1 MKSKDQNP
9 DSTNKDDSNII
20 NIRCLFND
28 KSFEIKIPKNES
40 LLNLKH
46 YIIINLNANGIYT
59 YETNLNI
66 GYSFPPKRIDNTT
79 SDTKTL
85 PELSIGNN
93 ECLRIELI
101 DKDLIRAKDDEIID
115 YSKYSVKKKSIPADN
130 SCLFNSINFAI
141 NQSIGEPE
149 IIRGIIS
156 SEILNNP
163 IDYNEAILER
173 PVDDYCDW
181 ILRGDSWG
189 GGIEISILSKYF
201 SIIIAVVD
209 IQNITFE
216 YFGDGYSQII
226 YLLYNNVHY
235 DVFYKEDNGKITGLF
250 DVKDEKSKNEIME
263 ICKELQKHQKYL
275 DIQMFSVKCMQCNF
289 LMKGQ
294 NDVIEHTK
302 KTGHTNFSQI

>member
-1 MKSKDQNP
+1 MENQESEDGK
-9 DSTNKDDSNII
+9 NII
-20 NIRCLFND
+20 NIRCIYND
-28 KSFEIKIPKNES
+28 KAFEIKIPSTEN

-46 YIIINLNANGIYT
+46 YIIINLNGVGIYT

-66 GYSFPPKRIDNTT
+66 AYGFPPKKIDNTLN
-79 SDTKTL
+79 DTKTL

-93 ECLRIELI
+93 ECLRIDLI
-101 DKDLIRAKDDEIID
+101 DKDLIRAKNDEIID
-115 YSKYSVKKKSIPADN
+115 YSKYSVKKKTIPADN

-141 NQSIGEPE
+141 NQSITEPE

-173 PVDDYCDW
+173 PVEDYCDW

-201 SIIIAVVD
+201 NVIIAVVD

-216 YFGDGYSQII
+216 YFGDGFSEVI

-235 DVFYKEDNGKITGLF
+235 DVFYKEDINGKITGLF
-250 DVKDEKSKNEIME
+250 DVNDEKSKNEIME
-263 ICKELQKHQKYL
+263 ICKELKKHQKYL
-275 DIQMFSVKCMQCNF
+275 DIQIFSVKCMQCNF

>member
-1 MKSKDQNP
+1 MENQESEDGK
-9 DSTNKDDSNII
+9 NII
-20 NIRCLFND
+20 NIRCIYND
-28 KSFEIKIPKNES
+28 KAFEIKIPSTEN

-46 YIIINLNANGIYT
+46 YIIINLNGVGIYT

-66 GYSFPPKRIDNTT
+66 AYGFPPKKIDNTLN
-79 SDTKTL
+79 DTKTL

-93 ECLRIELI
+93 ECLRIDLI
-101 DKDLIRAKDDEIID
+101 DKDLIRAKNDEIID
-115 YSKYSVKKKSIPADN
+115 YSKYSVKKKTIPADN

-141 NQSIGEPE
+141 NQSITEPE

-173 PVDDYCDW
+173 PIEDYCDW

-201 SIIIAVVD
+201 NVIIAVVD

-216 YFGDGYSQII
+216 YFGDGFTEVI

-235 DVFYKEDNGKITGLF
+235 DVFYKEEINGKITGLF
-250 DVKDEKSKNEIME
+250 DVNDEKSKNEIME
-263 ICKELQKHQKYL
+263 ICKELKKHQKYL

>member
-1 MKSKDQNP
+1 MENQESEDGK
-9 DSTNKDDSNII
+9 NII
-20 NIRCLFND
+20 NIRCIYND
-28 KSFEIKIPKNES
+28 KAFEIKIPSTEN

-46 YIIINLNANGIYT
+46 YIIINLNGVGIYT

-66 GYSFPPKRIDNTT
+66 AYGFPPKKIDNTLN
-79 SDTKTL
+79 DTKTL

-93 ECLRIELI
+93 ECLRIDLI
-101 DKDLIRAKDDEIID
+101 DKDLIRAKNDEIID
-115 YSKYSVKKKSIPADN
+115 YSKYSVKKKTIPADN

-141 NQSIGEPE
+141 NQSITEPE

-173 PVDDYCDW
+173 PIEDYCDW

-201 SIIIAVVD
+201 NVIIAVVD

-216 YFGDGYSQII
+216 YFGDGFTEVI

-235 DVFYKEDNGKITGLF
+235 DVFYKEDINGKITGLF
-250 DVKDEKSKNEIME
+250 DVNDEKSKNEIME
-263 ICKELQKHQKYL
+263 ICKELKKHQKYL

-302 KTGHTNFSQI
+302 KTGHINFSQI

>member
-1 MKSKDQNP
+1 MENQESEDGK
-9 DSTNKDDSNII
+9 NII
-20 NIRCLFND
+20 NIRCIYND
-28 KSFEIKIPKNES
+28 KAFEIKIPSTEN

-46 YIIINLNANGIYT
+46 YIIINLNGVGIYT

-66 GYSFPPKRIDNTT
+66 AYGFPPKKIDNTLN
-79 SDTKTL
+79 DTKTL

-93 ECLRIELI
+93 ECLRIDLI

-115 YSKYSVKKKSIPADN
+115 YSKYSVKKKTIPADN

-141 NQSIGEPE
+141 NQSITEPE

-173 PVDDYCDW
+173 PIEDYCDW

-201 SIIIAVVD
+201 NVIIAVVD

-216 YFGDGYSQII
+216 YFGDGFTEVI

-235 DVFYKEDNGKITGLF
+235 DVFYKEDINGKITGLF
-250 DVKDEKSKNEIME
+250 DVNDEKSKNEIME
-263 ICKELQKHQKYL
+263 ICKELKKHQKYL
-275 DIQMFSVKCMQCNF
+275 DIQIFSVKCMQCNF

>member
-1 MKSKDQNP
+1 MENQESEDGK
-9 DSTNKDDSNII
+9 NII
-20 NIRCLFND
+20 NIRCIYND
-28 KSFEIKIPKNES
+28 KAFEIKIPSTEN

-46 YIIINLNANGIYT
+46 YIIINLNGVGIYT

-66 GYSFPPKRIDNTT
+66 AYGFPPKKIDNTLN
-79 SDTKTL
+79 DTKTL

-93 ECLRIELI
+93 ECLRIDLI
-101 DKDLIRAKDDEIID
+101 DKDLIRAKNDEIID

-173 PVDDYCDW
+173 PIEDYCDW

-201 SIIIAVVD
+201 NVIIAVVD

-216 YFGDGYSQII
+216 YFGDGFTEII

-235 DVFYKEDNGKITGLF
+235 DVFYKEDINGKITGLF
-250 DVKDEKSKNEIME
+250 DVNDEKSKNEIME
-263 ICKELQKHQKYL
+263 ICKELKKHQKYL
-275 DIQMFSVKCMQCNF
+275 DIQIFSVKCMQCNF

>member
-1 MKSKDQNP
+1 MENQESEDGK
-9 DSTNKDDSNII
+9 NII
-20 NIRCLFND
+20 NIRCIYND
-28 KSFEIKIPKNES
+28 KAFEIKIPSTEN

-46 YIIINLNANGIYT
+46 YIIINLNGVGIYT

-66 GYSFPPKRIDNTT
+66 AYGFPPKKIDNTLN
-79 SDTKTL
+79 DTKTL

-93 ECLRIELI
+93 ECLRIDLI
-101 DKDLIRAKDDEIID
+101 DKDLIRAKNDEIID
-115 YSKYSVKKKSIPADN
+115 YSKYSVKKKTIPADN

-173 PVDDYCDW
+173 PIEDYCDW

-201 SIIIAVVD
+201 NVIIAVVD

-216 YFGDGYSQII
+216 YFGDGFTEII

-235 DVFYKEDNGKITGLF
+235 DVFYKEDINGKITGLF
-250 DVKDEKSKNEIME
+250 DVNDEKSKNEIME
-263 ICKELQKHQKYL
+263 ICKELKKHQKYL
-275 DIQMFSVKCMQCNF
+275 DIQIFSVKCMQCNF

>member
-1 MKSKDQNP
+1 MENQESEDEK
-9 DSTNKDDSNII
+9 NII
-20 NIRCLFND
+20 NIRCIYND
-28 KSFEIKIPKNES
+28 KAFEIKIPSTEN

-46 YIIINLNANGIYT
+46 YIIINLNGVGIYT

-66 GYSFPPKRIDNTT
+66 AYGFPPKKIDNTLN
-79 SDTKTL
+79 DTKTL

-93 ECLRIELI
+93 ECLRIDLI
-101 DKDLIRAKDDEIID
+101 DKDLIRAKNDEIID
-115 YSKYSVKKKSIPADN
+115 YSKYSVKKKTIPADN

-141 NQSIGEPE
+141 NQSITEPE

-173 PVDDYCDW
+173 PIEDYCDW

-201 SIIIAVVD
+201 NVIIAVVD

-216 YFGDGYSQII
+216 YFGDGFTEVI

-235 DVFYKEDNGKITGLF
+235 DVFYKEDINGKITGLF
-250 DVKDEKSKNEIME
+250 DVNDEKSKNEIME
-263 ICKELQKHQKYL
+263 ICKELKKHQKYL

>member
-1 MKSKDQNP
+1 MENQESEDGK
-9 DSTNKDDSNII
+9 NII
-20 NIRCLFND
+20 NIRCIYND
-28 KSFEIKIPKNES
+28 KAFEIKIPSTEN

-46 YIIINLNANGIYT
+46 YIIINLNGVGIYT

-66 GYSFPPKRIDNTT
+66 AYGFPPKKIDNTLN
-79 SDTKTL
+79 DTKTL

-93 ECLRIELI
+93 ECLRIDLI
-101 DKDLIRAKDDEIID
+101 DKDLIRAKNDEIID
-115 YSKYSVKKKSIPADN
+115 YSKYSVKKKTIPADN

-141 NQSIGEPE
+141 NQSITEPE

-173 PVDDYCDW
+173 PIEDYCDW

-201 SIIIAVVD
+201 NVIIAVVD

-216 YFGDGYSQII
+216 YFGDGFTEII

-235 DVFYKEDNGKITGLF
+235 DVFYKEDINGKITGLF
-250 DVKDEKSKNEIME
+250 DVNDEKSKNEIME
-263 ICKELQKHQKYL
+263 ICKELKKHQKYL
-275 DIQMFSVKCMQCNF
+275 DIQIFSVKCMQCNF

-302 KTGHTNFSQI
+302 KTGHINFSQI

>member
-1 MKSKDQNP
+1 MENQESEDGK
-9 DSTNKDDSNII
+9 NII
-20 NIRCLFND
+20 NIRCIYND
-28 KSFEIKIPKNES
+28 KAFEIKIPSTEN

-46 YIIINLNANGIYT
+46 YIIINLNGVGIYT

-66 GYSFPPKRIDNTT
+66 AYGFPPKKIDNTLN
-79 SDTKTL
+79 DTKTL

-93 ECLRIELI
+93 ECLRIDLI
-101 DKDLIRAKDDEIID
+101 DKDLIRAKNDEIID
-115 YSKYSVKKKSIPADN
+115 YSKYSVKKKTIPADN

-141 NQSIGEPE
+141 NQSITEPE

-173 PVDDYCDW
+173 PIEDYCDW

-201 SIIIAVVD
+201 NVIIAVVD

-216 YFGDGYSQII
+216 YFGDGFTEVI

-235 DVFYKEDNGKITGLF
+235 DVFYKEDINGKITGLF
-250 DVKDEKSKNEIME
+250 DVNDEKSKNEIME
-263 ICKELQKHQKYL
+263 ICKELKKHQKYL
-275 DIQMFSVKCMQCNF
+275 DIQMFSVKYMQCNF

>member
-1 MKSKDQNP
+1 MENQESEDGK
-9 DSTNKDDSNII
+9 NII
-20 NIRCLFND
+20 NIRCIYND
-28 KSFEIKIPKNES
+28 KAFEIKIPSTEN

-46 YIIINLNANGIYT
+46 YIIINLNGVGIYT

-66 GYSFPPKRIDNTT
+66 AYGFPPKKIDNTLN
-79 SDTKTL
+79 DTKTL

-93 ECLRIELI
+93 ECLRIDLI
-101 DKDLIRAKDDEIID
+101 DKDLIRAKNDEIID
-115 YSKYSVKKKSIPADN
+115 YSKYSVKKKTIPADN

-141 NQSIGEPE
+141 NQSITEPE

-173 PVDDYCDW
+173 PIEDYCDW

-201 SIIIAVVD
+201 NVIIAVVD

-216 YFGDGYSQII
+216 YFGDGFTEII

-235 DVFYKEDNGKITGLF
+235 DVFYKEDINGKITGLF
-250 DVKDEKSKNEIME
+250 DVNDEKSKNEIME
-263 ICKELQKHQKYL
+263 ICKELKKHQKYL

>member
-1 MKSKDQNP
+1 MENQESEDGK
-9 DSTNKDDSNII
+9 NII
-20 NIRCLFND
+20 NIRCIYND
-28 KSFEIKIPKNES
+28 KAFEIKIPSTEN

-46 YIIINLNANGIYT
+46 YIIINLNGVGIYT

-66 GYSFPPKRIDNTT
+66 AYGFPPKKIDNTLN
-79 SDTKTL
+79 DTKTL

-93 ECLRIELI
+93 ECLRIDLI
-101 DKDLIRAKDDEIID
+101 DKDLIRAKNDEIID
-115 YSKYSVKKKSIPADN
+115 YSKYSVKKKTIPADN

-141 NQSIGEPE
+141 NQSITEPE

-173 PVDDYCDW
+173 PIEDYCDW

-201 SIIIAVVD
+201 NVIIAVVD

-216 YFGDGYSQII
+216 YFGDGFTEII

-235 DVFYKEDNGKITGLF
+235 DVFYKEDINGKITGLF
-250 DVKDEKSKNEIME
+250 DVNDEKSKNEIME
-263 ICKELQKHQKYL
+263 ICQELKKHQKYL
-275 DIQMFSVKCMQCNF
+275 DIQIFSVKCMQCNF

>member
-1 MKSKDQNP
+1 MENQESEDGK
-9 DSTNKDDSNII
+9 NII
-20 NIRCLFND
+20 NIRCIYND
-28 KSFEIKIPKNES
+28 KAFEIKIPSTEN

-46 YIIINLNANGIYT
+46 YIIINLNGVGIYT

-66 GYSFPPKRIDNTT
+66 AYGFPPKKIDNTLN
-79 SDTKTL
+79 DTKTL

-93 ECLRIELI
+93 ECLRIDLI
-101 DKDLIRAKDDEIID
+101 DKELIRAKNDEIID
-115 YSKYSVKKKSIPADN
+115 YSKYSVKKKTIPADN

-141 NQSIGEPE
+141 NQSITEPE

-173 PVDDYCDW
+173 PIEDYCDW

-201 SIIIAVVD
+201 NVIIAVVD

-216 YFGDGYSQII
+216 YFGDGFTEVI

-235 DVFYKEDNGKITGLF
+235 DVFYKEDINGKITGLF
-250 DVKDEKSKNEIME
+250 DVNDEKSKNEIME
-263 ICKELQKHQKYL
+263 ICKELKKHQKYL

>member
-1 MKSKDQNP
+1 MENQESEDGK
-9 DSTNKDDSNII
+9 NII
-20 NIRCLFND
+20 NIRCIYND
-28 KSFEIKIPKNES
+28 KAFEIKIPSTEN

-46 YIIINLNANGIYT
+46 YIIINLNGVGIYT

-66 GYSFPPKRIDNTT
+66 AYGFPPKKIDNTLN
-79 SDTKTL
+79 DTKTL

-93 ECLRIELI
+93 ECLRIDLI

-115 YSKYSVKKKSIPADN
+115 YSKYSVKKKTIPADN

-141 NQSIGEPE
+141 NQSITEPE

-173 PVDDYCDW
+173 PIEDYCDW

-201 SIIIAVVD
+201 NVIIAVVD

-216 YFGDGYSQII
+216 YFGDGFTEII

-235 DVFYKEDNGKITGLF
+235 DVFYKEDINGKITGLF
-250 DVKDEKSKNEIME
+250 DVNDEKSKNEIME
-263 ICKELQKHQKYL
+263 ICKELKKHQKYL
-275 DIQMFSVKCMQCNF
+275 DIQIFSVKCMQCNF

>member
-1 MKSKDQNP
+1 MP
-9 DSTNKDDSNII
+9 
-20 NIRCLFND
+20 
-28 KSFEIKIPKNES
+28 
-40 LLNLKH
+40 
-46 YIIINLNANGIYT
+46 YG
-59 YETNLNI
+59 
-66 GYSFPPKRIDNTT
+66 FPPKKIDNTLN
-79 SDTKTL
+79 DTKTL

-93 ECLRIELI
+93 ECLRIDLI
-101 DKDLIRAKDDEIID
+101 DKDLIRAKNDEIID
-115 YSKYSVKKKSIPADN
+115 YSKYSVKKKTIPADN

-141 NQSIGEPE
+141 NQSITEPE

-201 SIIIAVVD
+201 SVIIAVVD

>member
-1 MKSKDQNP
+1 MENQESEDGK
-9 DSTNKDDSNII
+9 NII
-20 NIRCLFND
+20 NIRCIYND
-28 KSFEIKIPKNES
+28 KAFEIKIPSTEN

-46 YIIINLNANGIYT
+46 YIIINLNGVGIYT

-66 GYSFPPKRIDNTT
+66 AYGFPPKKIDNTLN
-79 SDTKTL
+79 DTKTL

-93 ECLRIELI
+93 ECLRIDLI
-101 DKDLIRAKDDEIID
+101 DKDLIRAKNDEIID
-115 YSKYSVKKKSIPADN
+115 YSKYSVKKKTIPADN

-141 NQSIGEPE
+141 NQSITEPE

-173 PVDDYCDW
+173 PVEDYCDW

-201 SIIIAVVD
+201 NVIIAVVD

-216 YFGDGYSQII
+216 YFGDGFTEVI

-235 DVFYKEDNGKITGLF
+235 DVFYKEDINGKITGLF
-250 DVKDEKSKNEIME
+250 DVNDEKSKNEIME
-263 ICKELQKHQKYL
+263 ICKELKKHQKYL
-275 DIQMFSVKCMQCNF
+275 DIQIFSVKCMQCNF

>member
-1 MKSKDQNP
+1 MENQESEDGK
-9 DSTNKDDSNII
+9 NII
-20 NIRCLFND
+20 NIRCIYND
-28 KSFEIKIPKNES
+28 KAFEIKIPSTEN

-46 YIIINLNANGIYT
+46 YIIINLNGVGIYT

-66 GYSFPPKRIDNTT
+66 AYGFPPKKIDNTLN
-79 SDTKTL
+79 DTKTL

-93 ECLRIELI
+93 ECLRIDLI
-101 DKDLIRAKDDEIID
+101 DKDLIRAKNDEIID
-115 YSKYSVKKKSIPADN
+115 YSKYSVKKKTIPADN

-141 NQSIGEPE
+141 NQSITEPE

-173 PVDDYCDW
+173 PIEDYCDW

-201 SIIIAVVD
+201 NVIIAVVD

-216 YFGDGYSQII
+216 YFGDGFTEVI

-235 DVFYKEDNGKITGLF
+235 DVFYKEDINGKITGLF
-250 DVKDEKSKNEIME
+250 DVNDEKSKNEIME
-263 ICKELQKHQKYL
+263 ICKELKKHQKYL

>member
-1 MKSKDQNP
+1 MENQESEDGK
-9 DSTNKDDSNII
+9 NII
-20 NIRCLFND
+20 NIRCIYND
-28 KSFEIKIPKNES
+28 KAFEIKIPSTEN

-46 YIIINLNANGIYT
+46 YIIINLNGVGIYT

-66 GYSFPPKRIDNTT
+66 AYGFPPKKIDNTLN
-79 SDTKTL
+79 DTKTL

-93 ECLRIELI
+93 ECLRIDLI
-101 DKDLIRAKDDEIID
+101 DKDLIRAKNDEIID
-115 YSKYSVKKKSIPADN
+115 YSKYSVKKKTIPADN

-141 NQSIGEPE
+141 NQSITEPE

-173 PVDDYCDW
+173 PIEDYCDW

-201 SIIIAVVD
+201 NVIIAVVD

-216 YFGDGYSQII
+216 YFGDGFTEII

-235 DVFYKEDNGKITGLF
+235 DVFYKEDINGKITGLF
-250 DVKDEKSKNEIME
+250 DVNDEKSKNEIME
-263 ICKELQKHQKYL
+263 ICKELKKHQKYL
-275 DIQMFSVKCMQCNF
+275 DIQIFSVKCMQCNF

>member
-1 MKSKDQNP
+1 MENQESEDGK
-9 DSTNKDDSNII
+9 NII
-20 NIRCLFND
+20 NIRCIYND
-28 KSFEIKIPKNES
+28 KAFEIKIPSTEN

-46 YIIINLNANGIYT
+46 YIIINLNGVGIYT

-66 GYSFPPKRIDNTT
+66 AYGFPPKKIDNTLN
-79 SDTKTL
+79 DTKTL

-93 ECLRIELI
+93 ECLRIDLI
-101 DKDLIRAKDDEIID
+101 DKDLIRAKNDEIID
-115 YSKYSVKKKSIPADN
+115 YSKYSVKKKTIPADN

-141 NQSIGEPE
+141 NQSITEPE

-173 PVDDYCDW
+173 PIEDYCDW

-201 SIIIAVVD
+201 NVIIAVVD

-216 YFGDGYSQII
+216 YFGDGFTEII

-235 DVFYKEDNGKITGLF
+235 DVFYKEDINGKITGLF
-250 DVKDEKSKNEIME
+250 DVNDEKSKNEIME
-263 ICKELQKHQKYL
+263 ICKEVKKHQKYL
-275 DIQMFSVKCMQCNF
+275 DIQIFSVKCMQCNF

>member
-1 MKSKDQNP
+1 MENQESEDGK
-9 DSTNKDDSNII
+9 NII
-20 NIRCLFND
+20 NIRCIYND
-28 KSFEIKIPKNES
+28 KAFEIKIPSTEN

-46 YIIINLNANGIYT
+46 YIIINLNGVGIYT

-66 GYSFPPKRIDNTT
+66 AYGFPPKKIDNTLN
-79 SDTKTL
+79 DTKTL

-93 ECLRIELI
+93 ECLRIDLI
-101 DKDLIRAKDDEIID
+101 DKDLIRAKNDEIID
-115 YSKYSVKKKSIPADN
+115 YSKYSVKKKTIPADN

-141 NQSIGEPE
+141 NQSITEPE

-173 PVDDYCDW
+173 PIEDYCDW

-201 SIIIAVVD
+201 NVIIAVVD

-216 YFGDGYSQII
+216 YFGDGFTEVI

-235 DVFYKEDNGKITGLF
+235 DVFYKEDINGKITGLF
-250 DVKDEKSKNEIME
+250 DVNDEKSKNEIME
-263 ICKELQKHQKYL
+263 ICKELKKHQKYL
-275 DIQMFSVKCMQCNF
+275 DIQIFSVKCMQCNF